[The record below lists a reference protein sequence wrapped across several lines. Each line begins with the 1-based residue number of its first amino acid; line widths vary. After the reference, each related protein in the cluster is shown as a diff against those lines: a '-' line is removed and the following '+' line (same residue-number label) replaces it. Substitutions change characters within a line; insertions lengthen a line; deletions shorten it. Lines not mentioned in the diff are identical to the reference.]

1 MELYYMKIS
10 VQIVLVKYFN
20 GIKDFIS
27 SSLLWLFSLAR
38 IILRQFSFLFQFSL
52 ICKIIT

>member
-20 GIKDFIS
+20 GIKEFF